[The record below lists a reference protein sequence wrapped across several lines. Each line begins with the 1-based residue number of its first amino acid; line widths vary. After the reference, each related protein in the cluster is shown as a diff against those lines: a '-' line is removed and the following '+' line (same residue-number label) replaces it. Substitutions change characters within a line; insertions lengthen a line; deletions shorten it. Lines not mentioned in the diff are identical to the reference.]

1 MDDDEEHFSISEWNS
16 FIWYFFSDSLS
27 SLKAAAKK
35 MIEEGKVESGRP
47 VSQVLAWCACINSE
61 YAISVCRVHNVYKC
75 VYLKLYRLCVMYIMC
90 SPIVLH
96 KLFFLRFVF
105 ISFSSLHTF
114 SVVYFLKVHVLSHL
128 KCNNDLIII
137 CEWGVLERPAGTKR
151 GIFKREIICN

>member
-1 MDDDEEHFSISEWNS
+1 MNWPFLQALIRSWRTKSISQFENGILL
-16 FIWYFFSDSLS
+16 FDDFFCSLE
-27 SLKAAAKK
+27 AAKK
-35 MIEEGKVESGRP
+35 MIEEGEVESGRP

-137 CEWGVLERPAGTKR
+137 CE
-151 GIFKREIICN
+151 

>member
-1 MDDDEEHFSISEWNS
+1 MDDNEEHFSISEWNS

-96 KLFFLRFVF
+96 KLFFPLF
-105 ISFSSLHTF
+105 FSLC
-114 SVVYFLKVHVLSHL
+114 FLKVHVLSHL

-137 CEWGVLERPAGTKR
+137 CEWGVLERPAVTKR